1 MIREG
6 FTEQVTLGLG
16 LRVCVGVQRQASE
29 GTLQAEL
36 HAALSWARWMV
47 WFHFAQ
53 RRQVWGRWSSLPCVR
68 EARPPPDSLL
78 AFCPYLLP
86 LGQLSGIC
94 SILLTWTE
102 WEWLVVASGLPGGKA
117 LTPLSV
123 TPGPAGWGRLP
134 AWPGPAVSPPQL
146 PDEEIKHFL
155 ILQEEDV

>member
-53 RRQVWGRWSSLPCVR
+53 RRAGLGKVEQLALREGGQTSS
-68 EARPPPDSLL
+68 
-78 AFCPYLLP
+78 
-86 LGQLSGIC
+86 
-94 SILLTWTE
+94 
-102 WEWLVVASGLPGGKA
+102 
-117 LTPLSV
+117 
-123 TPGPAGWGRLP
+123 
-134 AWPGPAVSPPQL
+134 
-146 PDEEIKHFL
+146 
-155 ILQEEDV
+155 